1 MFDLL
6 KKIYAVA
13 GKQSKRITVMFIC
26 DVLKSMFEG
35 FTLGGLGYFL
45 LAVSRAVFQAQ
56 PVTNNTI
63 ITVFC
68 IMLAGITGKIVFG
81 YISDRNKNIASY
93 TMGAENRLVIGD
105 KLKNVHMGYFSESR
119 TRRCFRSVD
128 NGYH

>member
-6 KKIYAVA
+6 KKIYAIA

-35 FTLGGLGYFL
+35 CTLGALGYFL
-45 LAVSRAVFQAQ
+45 LTLSRAVFQGQ
-56 PVTNNTI
+56 PVTNAHI

-68 IMLAGITGKIVFG
+68 IMLASIIGKIIFG

-93 TMGAENRLVIGD
+93 TLGAENRLAIGD
-105 KLKNVHMGYFSESR
+105 KLKNVHMG
-119 TRRCFRSVD
+119 
-128 NGYH
+128 